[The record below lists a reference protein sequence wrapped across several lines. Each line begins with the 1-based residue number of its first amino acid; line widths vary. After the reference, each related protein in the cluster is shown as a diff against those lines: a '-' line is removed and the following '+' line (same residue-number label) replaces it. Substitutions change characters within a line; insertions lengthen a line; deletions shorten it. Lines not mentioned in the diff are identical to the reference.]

1 VRQVPQPTT
10 GKGSFVA
17 GIGRVCMGDGEG
29 SAAWACVAS
38 IAAAVT
44 RRKSRRVVMGYE
56 LILGFRVEER
66 AFWFYS
72 PSEATWCGQ
81 GMQ

>member
-1 VRQVPQPTT
+1 
-10 GKGSFVA
+10 
-17 GIGRVCMGDGEG
+17 
-29 SAAWACVAS
+29 VAS